1 MKLMEQTIS
10 GFLLASSSRLIFMK
24 KNNNSFEAAAEY
36 DLDEQPHKRV
46 ILSPQEDMIAFYS
59 SKK

>member
-1 MKLMEQTIS
+1 
-10 GFLLASSSRLIFMK
+10 MK